1 MIPDAEDRS
10 LAEQV
15 FTALGSG
22 QFHSGEKLARSLG
35 VSRSAIWKAVQGLQR
50 DGADIEAISNRGYRL
65 REGLS
70 VLSAPL
76 IAARLDPRV
85 RDSVQSLEVAWTIPS
100 TNTALL
106 AIPEITPGKAQ
117 VLLAENQTAGRGRRG
132 RPWLAT
138 LGGNLS
144 LSIGWSFQEMPRDL
158 AALSLVIGVCVLR
171 ALEAEGVSGVRL
183 KWPNDLLIGDAKLG
197 GILIEMRAESSG
209 PVHVVIGIGLNM
221 MLGKQALEDV
231 AASGTRAIDLASLPR
246 GPIDRNLLA
255 AHLVSRVLE
264 ALPRFAHEGFEAY
277 GEAWRAADALRGR
290 TITVKL
296 AEQEEVGIA
305 RGIDA
310 GGSLLVETRDGLR
323 RYMAG
328 EVSVRPRP

>member
-1 MIPDAEDRS
+1 MIPDLEDRP

-15 FTALGSG
+15 FMALGSG

-35 VSRSAIWKAVQGLQR
+35 VSRSAIWKAVQVLQR

-70 VLSAPL
+70 VLSAPV
-76 IAARLDPRV
+76 ITAHLDPRV
-85 RDSVQSLEVAWTIPS
+85 RDCVHSLEVAWTIPS
-100 TNTALL
+100 TNAALL
-106 AIPEITPGKAQ
+106 AAPDIAPGRAQ

-144 LSIGWSFQEMPRDL
+144 LSIGWSFREMPRDL
-158 AALSLVIGVCVLR
+158 AALPLVIGVCALR

-183 KWPNDLLIGDAKLG
+183 KWPNDLLIGDEKLG

-209 PVHVVIGIGLNM
+209 PVYVVIGIGLNV
-221 MLGKQALEDV
+221 MLGAEAIEAV
-231 AASGTRAIDLASLPR
+231 AASGTRAIDLATQPG
-246 GPIDRNLLA
+246 GPVDRNRLA

-264 ALPRFAHEGFEAY
+264 ALPRFAREGLEPF

-296 AEQEEVGIA
+296 AEQDEVGIA

-310 GGSLLVETRDGLR
+310 GGSLLVETREGLR

-328 EVSVRPRP
+328 EVSVRPRS

>member
-1 MIPDAEDRS
+1 MIRDVEDRP
-10 LAEQV
+10 LVEQV
-15 FTALGSG
+15 FAALGGG
-22 QFHSGEKLARSLG
+22 QFHSGEKLAKSLG

-70 VLSAPL
+70 VLSAPA
-76 IAARLDPRV
+76 IAAHLEARV
-85 RDSVQSLEVAWTIPS
+85 RESIQSLEVAWSLPS
-100 TNTALL
+100 TNAALL
-106 AIPEITPGKAQ
+106 AAPEIAPGQAR

-144 LSIGWSFQEMPRDL
+144 LSIAWSFEEMPRDL
-158 AALSLVIGVCVLR
+158 AALPLVIGVCALR
-171 ALEAEGVSGVRL
+171 ALEACGAGGVRL
-183 KWPNDLLIGDAKLG
+183 KWPNDLLIGEEKLG

-209 PVHVVIGIGLNM
+209 PVYVVIGIGLNV
-221 MLGKQALEDV
+221 MLGGQALEAV
-231 AASGTRAIDLASLPR
+231 AASGTRAIDLAAQPG
-246 GPIDRNLLA
+246 GPVDRNVLA
-255 AHLVSRVLE
+255 AQLVSRVLE
-264 ALPRFAHEGFEAY
+264 ALPRYAREGFEAY

-310 GGSLLVETRDGLR
+310 GGSLLVETREGLR

-328 EVSVRPRP
+328 EVSVRPRG